1 MARSPTRIERAQP
14 FTLVHSADL
23 HLGSAMAVADR
34 LGRADDLKSASYE
47 ALEHLVD
54 LVEDQEARILT
65 LAGDLF
71 DVADQENPFP
81 RRRLSKSLE
90 RIPESA
96 VAVVR
101 GNHDHHMEG
110 APRPRYPE
118 HVFEF
123 EGERATWDLGW
134 VRLHGVSYDRQ
145 HVRESLLPR
154 YPPASRDHFDIG
166 LLHANVGGNTDHAP
180 YAPCTVTDL
189 VGHGYRMW
197 LLGHVH
203 KRAVLCEEPLVLYPG
218 NLQGRHARETG
229 ARTAEVIQVDAGGS
243 VTHEPVPVHSVLWLE
258 EAVDVSAAQDEEQ
271 VIDLVLG
278 HCERRRKALGRER
291 GAVARLRLMGAS
303 DLHRR
308 LMRTPAAGEP
318 AFAQVVQE
326 MVNERFAQES
336 PFFLVDRVLVD
347 TRIALDLAALEDAP
361 DMAGVLVRLAQDPS
375 MRREALAQL
384 KDGPVDEEELEAL
397 LESLWERGLHGALA
411 RVVGVEEA

>member
-1 MARSPTRIERAQP
+1 MTRFSTRIARGEP

-23 HLGSAMAVADR
+23 HLGSAMAVAER
-34 LGRADDLKSASYE
+34 LSRGDDLKDASYE
-47 ALEHLVD
+47 ALEHLMDVVD
-54 LVEDQEARILT
+54 EQDARVLT

-71 DVADQENPFP
+71 DTADQENPFP
-81 RRRLSKSLE
+81 RRRLAKALE
-90 RIPESA
+90 RVPETA

-123 EGERATWDLGW
+123 EGERTTWDLGW
-134 VRLHGVSYDRQ
+134 VRIHGVSYDRQ

-154 YPPASRDHFDIG
+154 YPPTSREHFDIG

-197 LLGHVH
+197 LLGHIH
-203 KRAVLCEEPLVLYPG
+203 KRAVLHDDPLVLYPG

-229 ARTAEVIQVDAGGS
+229 KRTVEVIHVDAGGS
-243 VTHEPVPVHSVLWLE
+243 VAHEPVPVHSVLWLQE
-258 EAVDVSAAQDEEQ
+258 SVEVSSAQDEEQ
-271 VIDLVLG
+271 VIDQVLG
-278 HCERRRKALGRER
+278 HCERLRKGLSRER
-291 GAVARLRLMGAS
+291 GAVARLRLTGHS

-318 AFAQVVQE
+318 SFAEVVQE
-326 MVNERFAQES
+326 EVNERFAEES

-347 TRIALDLAALEDAP
+347 TRLALDLEALEDAP
-361 DMAGVLVRLAQDPS
+361 DMAGVLVRLAQEPA
-375 MRREALAQL
+375 MRKEALAAL
-384 KDGPVDEEELEAL
+384 KDGPIGEERLEAI
-397 LESLWERGLHGALA
+397 LESLWDRGVHGALA
-411 RVVGVEEA
+411 RVVGADEQ